1 MAGTS
6 RPGFYHGLVHLWPL
20 IAVHLEAGHLAD
32 AIAMS
37 RRIPQYAQWLPRDL
51 ESVLEEAGQAWDQGQ
66 PGLAGERLA
75 AAVALARDL
84 NYY

>member
-1 MAGTS
+1 
-6 RPGFYHGLVHLWPL
+6 
-20 IAVHLEAGHLAD
+20 
-32 AIAMS
+32 MS